1 MIFRIKTKKDKRI
14 EELEQMLYMSHYKT
28 PRIISSEKNI
38 ITLVAKTMFVTSDPI
53 EYIKKDI
60 ARKMIDEIEQYIH
73 YDVEEGERYHKVLTG
88 YLRIVID

>member
-1 MIFRIKTKKDKRI
+1 MIFGIKTKKDKRI

-38 ITLVAKTMFVTSDPI
+38 ITLAAKTMYPI

-73 YDVEEGERYHKVLTG
+73 YDVEEGERDHKVLTG